1 MKKEDVEKIRG
12 RFTFWATGYRFT
24 WRHSLDNPGIEVR
37 IGKRWMKDGSI
48 QDLLEAIENK
58 ENEIIQNWQ
67 CDSLGNL
74 EKASSEN
81 MDTKTKMYYE
91 DFGRG
96 NLLEDYEEEEDEWG
110 KIRNEG
116 DLIAEQEWDSGGPG
130 AGAGVV
136 SVYKFEGKYY
146 VDTDAGM
153 FEYETEEEAM
163 LQIPE
168 NEATVSTT
176 ITMIRKK
183 Y

>member
-12 RFTFWATGYRFT
+12 TFTFEGSGFRFT
-24 WRHSLDNPGIEVR
+24 WRHCLSDPGIEVR
-37 IGKRWMKDGSI
+37 IGKRWMSDGDI
-48 QDLLEAIENK
+48 QELLEAIETK

-74 EKASSEN
+74 EQASSEE
-81 MDTKTKMYYE
+81 MDTKLKMYYE
-91 DFGRG
+91 YFGRG
-96 NLLEDYEEEEDEWG
+96 HWLEDYEEEEDEWG

-136 SVYKFEGKYY
+136 SVYEFEGKYY
-146 VDTDAGM
+146 VDHDAGID
-153 FEYETEEEAM
+153 EYETKEEAL

-176 ITMIRKK
+176 I
-183 Y
+183 YDD